1 MHKISIGT
9 RFKGHCNEKV
19 ESRQQQG
26 GLFKITNLTINE
38 KMVRLT
44 NVQAFDREHLFWKQG
59 TYVCFCAK
67 KQ

>member
-1 MHKISIGT
+1 MYKISIGT

-19 ESRQQQG
+19 KSCQQQG

-44 NVQAFDREHLFWKQG
+44 NVQAFDREHLFWK
-59 TYVCFCAK
+59 
-67 KQ
+67 